1 MTVRAL
7 PILCVMVLTGTA
19 ATLSAHHSTV
29 AYAEQSIVLK
39 NATITKVLWDNPHII
54 LIFTVKDKTGVV
66 STWSTE
72 SGSPGSVAR
81 LGWNRNSVKPG
92 DNVTIQLFPSK
103 NGAKVGRLN
112 KVIFP
117 DGHELLDTQT
127 NPDSIKHQQP

>member
-1 MTVRAL
+1 MTARAL
-7 PILCVMVLTGTA
+7 PILCLMML
-19 ATLSAHHSTV
+19 ATMAVSVSAHHSTV

-54 LIFTVKDKTGVV
+54 LTFTVKETSGVV
-66 STWSTE
+66 TWSTE

-92 DNVTIQLFPSK
+92 DKVTIQLFPSK
-103 NGAKVGRLN
+103 NGAHVGRLN

-127 NPDSIKHQQP
+127 NPDSIKHP

>member
-1 MTVRAL
+1 MNFRMLPVLSVLALAMTDA
-7 PILCVMVLTGTA
+7 P
-19 ATLSAHHSTV
+19 LSAHHSTV
-29 AYAEQSIVLK
+29 AYAQNPVVLK
-39 NATITKVLWDNPHII
+39 NATITNVVWAHPHII
-54 LIFTVKDKTGVV
+54 LTFAVKETNSGA

-92 DNVTIQLFPSK
+92 DRVTIELFPAK
-103 NGAKVGRLN
+103 NGANVGRLK

-127 NPDSIKHQQP
+127 NPDSLKR